1 MGLALTLLALLMAG
15 AVALRLR
22 PVRRVSRGRP
32 IPTTGRRGS
41 ALILVHLQPDWVQ
54 RGPYPPEERDAVL
67 ARIDA
72 LTDAAQVAG
81 RPVIALRHGWHDPVL
96 RGLAHGFLR
105 GRGLPGTAGT
115 ALMPPA
121 DAADHILD
129 TSLRDGFADGTLD
142 MLLDYLGVATL
153 EIAGAEAMTAVACT
167 ALAARQRGYAVTV
180 HEDAILGR
188 ARRRWPALRARL
200 ARQGIAFVGGA

>member
-15 AVALRLR
+15 IVALRLR
-22 PVRRVSRGRP
+22 PVLRVSKGTP

-72 LTDAAQVAG
+72 LTDAAQVTG

-96 RGLAHGFLR
+96 RGLARGFLR

-115 ALMPPA
+115 ALMHPA
-121 DAADHILD
+121 DEADHILD
-129 TSLRDGFADGTLD
+129 TSVRDGFADGTLD
-142 MLLDYLGVATL
+142 TLLDYLGVGAL
-153 EIAGAEAMTAVACT
+153 EIAGADATTAVAST
-167 ALAARQRGYAVTV
+167 ALAARHRGYAVTLR
-180 HEDAILGR
+180 EDAILGG

-200 ARQGIAFVGGA
+200 ARQGIGFTSGA